1 MEEKKT
7 IFNYISQAFATF
19 GIIVLIF
26 IVFGLI
32 VGESA
37 RDYSPLFALGKEGIS
52 IPTLCELL
60 LLSVMIT
67 FAQTVFMT
75 DKWIMNMTI
84 ILRYIFMFVTVFVIM
99 VIMIF
104 IFKWFPLT
112 DITSW
117 IGFIV
122 SYAISMFVSV
132 LITRLRERAENSKM
146 QEALDKYNRSKK
158 GDRNVT

>member
-60 LLSVMIT
+60 LLSAMIT

-104 IFKWFPLT
+104 LFKWFPLT